1 MAYTI
6 TKKQIK
12 DLNNMNVAAQDWAGV
27 GLGTFLNDLNTGG
40 GGGVP
45 SDYEEVKAQVAQNT
59 SDIARLSTDLEEAV
73 NNFNESSSEIDTALE
88 EVNNAVE
95 TVNQMGDR
103 VTNVENS
110 ITEINGNIQEINT
123 TINEI
128 LDGAVIDAGGAFQ
141 DDSNGIEVMALRSA
155 VTYTEDEAVYSIVD
169 NPSAENEF
177 ATLDEVAE
185 KLSHTNNF
193 TDVVININSSKD
205 ITVKGNTV
213 LNGYGFRNLTINFSQ
228 KTTIDSALLIKN
240 FNKVKIYSNSKSL
253 FFRPYTAG
261 VEDVITIADCRKVE
275 FDSFIINAAAVDKS
289 YANIKVIGCDSVY
302 MNKVKFNKGDNCIS
316 IKDAKVIKADSLT
329 NISSKA
335 LSLDVVILTKS
346 SYDNL
351 VNMASISNYLVF
363 SE

>member
-27 GLGTFLNDLNTGG
+27 GLGTFLNDLNNGG

-59 SDIARLSTDLEEAV
+59 SDIAQLSTDLEEAV
-73 NNFNESSSEIDTALE
+73 T
-88 EVNNAVE
+88 
-95 TVNQMGDR
+95 QMDDR
-103 VTNVENS
+103 VTDVENS
-110 ITEINGNIQEINT
+110 IQELNI

-128 LDGAVIDAGGAFQ
+128 LDGATIDAGGAFQ
-141 DDSNGIEVMALRSA
+141 DDSNGVEVMALRSA
-155 VTYTEDEAVYSIVD
+155 VTYTEDEAVYSVVD
-169 NPSAENEF
+169 KPSAENEF

-213 LNGYGFRNLTINFSQ
+213 LNGYGFRNLTIDFSQ

-275 FDSFIINAAAVDKS
+275 FDSFIISAAASDKS
-289 YANIKVIGCDSVY
+289 YANIKIVGCDSVY

-316 IKDAKVIKADSLT
+316 IKDAKVVSADGLT

-346 SYDNL
+346 AYDNL

>member
-27 GLGTFLNDLNTGG
+27 GLGTFLNDLNSGG
-40 GGGVP
+40 GAGDVTR
-45 SDYEEVKAQVAQNT
+45 EEFDQLKGQVEQNT
-59 SDIARLSTDLEEAV
+59 TNITSITTQVEDAV
-73 NNFNESSSEIDTALE
+73 SKADSAVE
-88 EVNNAVE
+88 EVNNLST
-95 TVNQMGDR
+95 TVSELQ
-103 VTNVENS
+103 
-110 ITEINGNIQEINT
+110 T
-123 TINEI
+123 TVNEI
-128 LDGAVIDAGGAFQ
+128 LDGATIDAGGAFQ
-141 DDSNGIEVMALRSA
+141 DDGGGVEVMALRSA

-169 NPSAENEF
+169 KPSAENEF

-275 FDSFIINAAAVDKS
+275 FDSFIIGAAASDKS
-289 YANIKVIGCDSVY
+289 YANIKVVGCDSVY

-316 IKDAKVIKADSLT
+316 IKDAKVIKADGLT

-346 SYDNL
+346 AYDNL

>member
-6 TKKQIK
+6 TEKQIK

-45 SDYEEVKAQVAQNT
+45 SDYEEVKAQVAKNT
-59 SDIARLSTDLEEAV
+59 SDIAQLSTDLEEAV
-73 NNFNESSSEIDTALE
+73 NNFNQSSGEIDTALE
-88 EVNNAVE
+88 EINNAVE

-103 VTNVENS
+103 VTSVENS
-110 ITEINGNIQEINT
+110 ITEINN

-128 LDGAVIDAGGAFQ
+128 LDGATIDAGGAFQ
-141 DDSNGIEVMALRSA
+141 DDSNGVEVMALRSA

-185 KLSHTNNF
+185 ELSHTNNF

-275 FDSFIINAAAVDKS
+275 FDSFIISAAASDKG
-289 YANIKVIGCDSVY
+289 YANIKIIGCDSVY
-302 MNKVKFNKGDNCIS
+302 MNKIKFNKGDNCIS
-316 IKDAKVIKADSLT
+316 IKDAKVISADGLT

-346 SYDNL
+346 AYDNL

>member
-1 MAYTI
+1 
-6 TKKQIK
+6 
-12 DLNNMNVAAQDWAGV
+12 MNVAAQDWAGV
-27 GLGTFLNDLNTGG
+27 GLGTFLNDLNNGG
-40 GGGVP
+40 GAP
-45 SDYEEVKAQVAQNT
+45 SDYEEIKAQVAQNK
-59 SDIARLSTDLEEAV
+59 SDIAQLSTDLEEAV
-73 NNFNESSSEIDTALE
+73 T
-88 EVNNAVE
+88 
-95 TVNQMGDR
+95 QMGD
-103 VTNVENS
+103 VENS
-110 ITEINGNIQEINT
+110 IQEINT

-128 LDGAVIDAGGAFQ
+128 LDGATIDAGGAFQ
-141 DDSNGIEVMALRSA
+141 DDSDGVEVMALRSA

-169 NPSAENEF
+169 KPSAENEF

-261 VEDVITIADCRKVE
+261 VEDIITIADCRKVE
-275 FDSFIINAAAVDKS
+275 FDSFIINAAASDKS

-316 IKDAKVIKADSLT
+316 IKDAKVIKADGLT

-346 SYDNL
+346 AYDNL

>member
-27 GLGTFLNDLNTGG
+27 GLGTFLNDLNNGG

-59 SDIARLSTDLEEAV
+59 SDIAQLSTDLEEAV
-73 NNFNESSSEIDTALE
+73 T
-88 EVNNAVE
+88 
-95 TVNQMGDR
+95 QMDDR
-103 VTNVENS
+103 VTDVENS
-110 ITEINGNIQEINT
+110 IQELNI

-128 LDGAVIDAGGAFQ
+128 LDGATIDAGGAFQ
-141 DDSNGIEVMALRSA
+141 DDSNGVEVMALRSA
-155 VTYTEDEAVYSIVD
+155 VTYTEDEAVYSVVD
-169 NPSAENEF
+169 KPSAENEF

-275 FDSFIINAAAVDKS
+275 FDSFIISAAASDKS
-289 YANIKVIGCDSVY
+289 YANIKIVGCDSVY

-316 IKDAKVIKADSLT
+316 IKDAKVVSADGLT

-346 SYDNL
+346 AYDNL

>member
-27 GLGTFLNDLNTGG
+27 GLGTFLNDLNNGG
-40 GGGVP
+40 GAP
-45 SDYEEVKAQVAQNT
+45 SDYEEVKAQVAQNK
-59 SDIARLSTDLEEAV
+59 SDIAQLSTDLEEAV
-73 NNFNESSSEIDTALE
+73 T
-88 EVNNAVE
+88 
-95 TVNQMGDR
+95 QMGD
-103 VTNVENS
+103 VENS
-110 ITEINGNIQEINT
+110 IQEINT

-128 LDGAVIDAGGAFQ
+128 LDGATIDAGGAFQ
-141 DDSNGIEVMALRSA
+141 NDDDGVEVMALRSA
-155 VTYTEDEAVYSIVD
+155 VAYTEDEAVYSIVD
-169 NPSAENEF
+169 KPSAENEF

-275 FDSFIINAAAVDKS
+275 FDSFIIGAAASDKS

-335 LSLDVVILTKS
+335 LSLDVIILTKS
-346 SYDNL
+346 AYDNL

>member
-6 TKKQIK
+6 TEKQIK

-27 GLGTFLNDLNTGG
+27 GLGTFLNDLNSGGTGD
-40 GGGVP
+40 VTR
-45 SDYEEVKAQVAQNT
+45 EEFDQLKGQVEQNT
-59 SDIARLSTDLEEAV
+59 TNIASITTQVEDAV
-73 NNFNESSSEIDTALE
+73 SKADSAVE
-88 EVNNAVE
+88 EVNNLST
-95 TVNQMGDR
+95 TVSELQ
-103 VTNVENS
+103 
-110 ITEINGNIQEINT
+110 T
-123 TINEI
+123 TVNEI
-128 LDGAVIDAGGAFQ
+128 LDGATIDAGGAFQ
-141 DDSNGIEVMALRSA
+141 NDNDGVEVMALKSA

-169 NPSAENEF
+169 KPSAENEF

-185 KLSHTNNF
+185 ELSHTNNF

-275 FDSFIINAAAVDKS
+275 FDSFIISAAASDKS

-316 IKDAKVIKADSLT
+316 IKDAKVISADGLT

-335 LSLDVVILTKS
+335 LSLDVIILTKS
-346 SYDNL
+346 AYDNL

>member
-27 GLGTFLNDLNTGG
+27 GLGTFLNDLNNGG
-40 GGGVP
+40 GAP
-45 SDYEEVKAQVAQNT
+45 SDYEEVKAQVAQNK
-59 SDIARLSTDLEEAV
+59 SDIAQLSTDLEEAV
-73 NNFNESSSEIDTALE
+73 T
-88 EVNNAVE
+88 
-95 TVNQMGDR
+95 QMGD
-103 VTNVENS
+103 VENS
-110 ITEINGNIQEINT
+110 IQEINT

-128 LDGAVIDAGGAFQ
+128 LDGATIDAGGAFQ
-141 DDSNGIEVMALRSA
+141 NDDDGVEVMALRSA
-155 VTYTEDEAVYSIVD
+155 VAYTEDEAVYSIVD
-169 NPSAENEF
+169 KPSAENEF

-275 FDSFIINAAAVDKS
+275 FDSFIINAAAADKS
-289 YANIKVIGCDSVY
+289 YTNIKIIGCDSVY
-302 MNKVKFNKGDNCIS
+302 MNKVRFNKGDNCIS
-316 IKDAKVIKADSLT
+316 IKDTKVIKADGLT

-346 SYDNL
+346 AYDNL

>member
-6 TKKQIK
+6 TEKQIK

-45 SDYEEVKAQVAQNT
+45 SDYEEVKAQVAKNT
-59 SDIARLSTDLEEAV
+59 SDIAQLSTDLEEAV
-73 NNFNESSSEIDTALE
+73 NNFNSSSSEIDTALE
-88 EVNNAVE
+88 EINNAVE

-103 VTNVENS
+103 VANVENS
-110 ITEINGNIQEINT
+110 ITEINN

-128 LDGAVIDAGGAFQ
+128 LDGATIDAGGAFQ
-141 DDSNGIEVMALRSA
+141 DDSNGVEVMALRSA

-185 KLSHTNNF
+185 ELSHTNNF
-193 TDVVININSSKD
+193 TDVIININSSKD

-261 VEDVITIADCRKVE
+261 AEDVITIADCRKVE
-275 FDSFIINAAAVDKS
+275 FDSFIISAAASDKG
-289 YANIKVIGCDSVY
+289 YANIKIVGCDSVY
-302 MNKVKFNKGDNCIS
+302 MNKIRFNKGDNCIS
-316 IKDAKVIKADSLT
+316 IKDAKVISADGLT

-346 SYDNL
+346 AYDNL

>member
-27 GLGTFLNDLNTGG
+27 GLGTFLNDLNNGG
-40 GGGVP
+40 GAP
-45 SDYEEVKAQVAQNT
+45 SDYEEIKAQVAQNK
-59 SDIARLSTDLEEAV
+59 SDIAQLSTDLEEAV
-73 NNFNESSSEIDTALE
+73 T
-88 EVNNAVE
+88 
-95 TVNQMGDR
+95 QMGD
-103 VTNVENS
+103 VENS
-110 ITEINGNIQEINT
+110 IQEINT

-128 LDGAVIDAGGAFQ
+128 LDGATIDAGGAFQ
-141 DDSNGIEVMALRSA
+141 DDDDGVEVMALRSA

-169 NPSAENEF
+169 KPSAENEF

-228 KTTIDSALLIKN
+228 KTTIDSSLLIKN

-302 MNKVKFNKGDNCIS
+302 MNKVKFNKGDDCIS
-316 IKDAKVIKADSLT
+316 IKDAKVIKADGLT

-346 SYDNL
+346 AYDNL

>member
-27 GLGTFLNDLNTGG
+27 GLGTFLNDLNNGG
-40 GGGVP
+40 GAP
-45 SDYEEVKAQVAQNT
+45 SDYEEVKAQVAQNK
-59 SDIARLSTDLEEAV
+59 SDIAQLSTDLEEAV
-73 NNFNESSSEIDTALE
+73 T
-88 EVNNAVE
+88 
-95 TVNQMGDR
+95 QMG
-103 VTNVENS
+103 NVENS
-110 ITEINGNIQEINT
+110 IQEINT

-128 LDGAVIDAGGAFQ
+128 LDGATIDAGGAFQ
-141 DDSNGIEVMALRSA
+141 DDDDGVEVMALRSA

-169 NPSAENEF
+169 KPSAENEF

-185 KLSHTNNF
+185 ELSHTNNF

-261 VEDVITIADCRKVE
+261 VEDIITIADCRKVE
-275 FDSFIINAAAVDKS
+275 FDSFIISAAASDKG

-316 IKDAKVIKADSLT
+316 IKDAKVISADGLT

-346 SYDNL
+346 AYDNL

>member
-27 GLGTFLNDLNTGG
+27 GLGTFLNDLNNGG
-40 GGGVP
+40 GAP
-45 SDYEEVKAQVAQNT
+45 SDYEEIKAQVAQNK
-59 SDIARLSTDLEEAV
+59 SDIAQLSTDLEEAV
-73 NNFNESSSEIDTALE
+73 T
-88 EVNNAVE
+88 
-95 TVNQMGDR
+95 QMGD
-103 VTNVENS
+103 VENS
-110 ITEINGNIQEINT
+110 IQEINT

-128 LDGAVIDAGGAFQ
+128 LDGATIDAGGAFQ
-141 DDSNGIEVMALRSA
+141 DDSDGVEVMALRSA

-169 NPSAENEF
+169 KPSAENEF

-261 VEDVITIADCRKVE
+261 VEDIITIADCRKVE
-275 FDSFIINAAAVDKS
+275 FDSFIINAAASDKS

-316 IKDAKVIKADSLT
+316 IKDAKVIKADGLT

-346 SYDNL
+346 AYDNL

>member
-59 SDIARLSTDLEEAV
+59 SDIAQLTTDLEEAV

-110 ITEINGNIQEINT
+110 ITELNNT
-123 TINEI
+123 VNEI
-128 LDGAVIDAGGAFQ
+128 LDGATIDAGGAFQ
-141 DDSNGIEVMALRSA
+141 DDSNGVEVMALRSA

-169 NPSAENEF
+169 KPSAENEF

-261 VEDVITIADCRKVE
+261 VEDIITIADCRKVE
-275 FDSFIINAAAVDKS
+275 FDSFIIGAAASDKG

-316 IKDAKVIKADSLT
+316 IKDAKVVNADNLT

-335 LSLDVVILTKS
+335 LSLDVIILTKS
-346 SYDNL
+346 AYDNL

>member
-1 MAYTI
+1 
-6 TKKQIK
+6 
-12 DLNNMNVAAQDWAGV
+12 MNVAAQDWAGV
-27 GLGTFLNDLNTGG
+27 GLGTFLNDLNNGG
-40 GGGVP
+40 GAP
-45 SDYEEVKAQVAQNT
+45 SDYEEIKAQVAQNK
-59 SDIARLSTDLEEAV
+59 SDIAQLSTDLEEAV
-73 NNFNESSSEIDTALE
+73 T
-88 EVNNAVE
+88 
-95 TVNQMGDR
+95 QMGD
-103 VTNVENS
+103 VENS
-110 ITEINGNIQEINT
+110 IQEINT

-128 LDGAVIDAGGAFQ
+128 LDGATIDAGGAFQ
-141 DDSNGIEVMALRSA
+141 DDDDGVEVMALRSA

-169 NPSAENEF
+169 KPSAENEF

-228 KTTIDSALLIKN
+228 KTTIDSSLLIKN

-302 MNKVKFNKGDNCIS
+302 MNKVKFNKGDDCIS
-316 IKDAKVIKADSLT
+316 IKDAKVIKADGLT

-346 SYDNL
+346 AYDNL

>member
-12 DLNNMNVAAQDWAGV
+12 DLNNMNIAAQDWAGV
-27 GLGTFLNDLNTGG
+27 GLGTFLNDLNNGG
-40 GGGVP
+40 GAP
-45 SDYEEVKAQVAQNT
+45 SDYEEVKAQVAQNK
-59 SDIARLSTDLEEAV
+59 SDIAQLSTDLEEAV
-73 NNFNESSSEIDTALE
+73 T
-88 EVNNAVE
+88 
-95 TVNQMGDR
+95 QMDNR

-110 ITEINGNIQEINT
+110 IQEINT

-128 LDGAVIDAGGAFQ
+128 LDGATIDAGGAFQ
-141 DDSNGIEVMALRSA
+141 DDSNGVEVMALRSA

-169 NPSAENEF
+169 KPSAENEF

-228 KTTIDSALLIKN
+228 KTTIDSSLLIKN

-261 VEDVITIADCRKVE
+261 AEDIITIADCRKVE
-275 FDSFIINAAAVDKS
+275 FDSFIIGAAAVDKS

-316 IKDAKVIKADSLT
+316 IKDAKVISADNLT

-346 SYDNL
+346 AYDNL

>member
-27 GLGTFLNDLNTGG
+27 GLGTFLNDLSSGG
-40 GGGVP
+40 DSGDVTR
-45 SDYEEVKAQVAQNT
+45 EEFDQLKEQVEQNT
-59 SDIARLSTDLEEAV
+59 TNITSITTQVEDAV
-73 NNFNESSSEIDTALE
+73 SKADSAVE
-88 EVNNAVE
+88 EVNNLST
-95 TVNQMGDR
+95 TVSGLQ
-103 VTNVENS
+103 
-110 ITEINGNIQEINT
+110 T

-128 LDGAVIDAGGAFQ
+128 LDGATIDAGGAFQ
-141 DDSNGIEVMALRSA
+141 DDDDGVEVMALRSA

-169 NPSAENEF
+169 KPSAENEF

-275 FDSFIINAAAVDKS
+275 FDSFIIGAAASDKS

-335 LSLDVVILTKS
+335 LSLDVIILTKS
-346 SYDNL
+346 AYDNL